1 MTAQAP
7 PQLHIPLSLAQL
19 LLYGLMLHWGYNLIV
34 RKPDPPAV
42 HGEPPH
48 SDPGIN
54 VSTARACPTGA
65 AGGAGAEHV
74 RAHSAPADQ
83 GRPLTALE
91 KATAASRSLYSAT
104 VIIQPKK
111 RD

>member
-1 MTAQAP
+1 
-7 PQLHIPLSLAQL
+7 L

-42 HGEPPH
+42 HGEPQQDETKANG
-48 SDPGIN
+48 ST
-54 VSTARACPTGA
+54 VSSHPTDVAGE
-65 AGGAGAEHV
+65 GGAGLVHV
-74 RAHSAPADQ
+74 QSAPADQ

-104 VIIQPKK
+104 VMIQPKK
-111 RD
+111 GD